1 MSSKG
6 LQMTSLWVL
15 IPIITVAFVLTA
27 MMRRYALSRSLLDIP
42 NERSSHTVPTPR
54 GGGVAFVAAF
64 FGSALLLA
72 FTGNE
77 QVGWGTLLALIFGG
91 GLIALIGFQDDR
103 IYIPVRYRLL
113 VHFIAAT
120 WGVYCLGGF
129 PNLPIFGT
137 EIVFGWVGWLLA
149 ALYMVWL
156 LNLYNF
162 MDGLDGLASLEA
174 VTVCIGGALAYWL
187 AMTSSGQAVSLSDS
201 AILLPLFL
209 AASVFGFLMWN
220 FPPAKIFMGDVGSGF
235 LGFTIGLLSIHAAW
249 IEPQLFWSWLILLAV
264 FVVDATYT
272 LLCRLV
278 RGEQI
283 YRAHRTHAF
292 QYASRLLGSHRRV
305 TVNVALINVI
315 WLTPMALLVAIG
327 RMDGALGAL
336 IAYSPLL
343 MLAVKLKAGQP
354 EAIVIPD
361 LARVRR

>member
-1 MSSKG
+1 
-6 LQMTSLWVL
+6 MTSLWVL
-15 IPIITVAFVLTA
+15 IPIITAACVLTA

-54 GGGVAFVAAF
+54 GGGIAFVAAF
-64 FGSALLLA
+64 FGSTLLFA
-72 FTGNE
+72 ATGVD
-77 QVGWGTLLALIFGG
+77 QMGWGMLLALILGG

-113 VHFIAAT
+113 VHFIAAI
-120 WGVYCLGGF
+120 WGIYCLGGF
-129 PNLPIFGT
+129 PDLPFFGV
-137 EIVFGWVGWLLA
+137 EVKFGWAGWLFA
-149 ALYMVWL
+149 AFYIVWL

-174 VTVCIGGALAYWL
+174 VTVCIGGALAYWV
-187 AMTSSGQAVSLSDS
+187 AMTSSGQAVSMTDS

-209 AASVFGFLMWN
+209 AASVLGFLLWN

-235 LGFTIGLLSIHAAW
+235 LGFTIGMLSLHAAW

-292 QYASRLLGSHRRV
+292 QYASRLLGSHQQV

-315 WLTPMALLVAIG
+315 WLMPMALLVAIG
-327 RMDGALGAL
+327 RMDGALGVL
-336 IAYSPLL
+336 IAYLPLL
-343 MLAVKLKAGQP
+343 LLAVKLKAGQP
-354 EAIVIPD
+354 ETIVVAD

>member
-1 MSSKG
+1 MSAIFW
-6 LQMTSLWVL
+6 LL
-15 IPIITVAFVLTA
+15 PIVVSAFVLTGF
-27 MMRRYALSRSLLDIP
+27 MLRYALSRNILDVP
-42 NERSSHTVPTPR
+42 NDRSSHSQPTPR
-54 GGGVAFVAAF
+54 GGGLAFVATFLTVVAVY
-64 FGSALLLA
+64 AA
-72 FTGNE
+72 FTLDTL
-77 QVGWGTLLALIFGG
+77 GWGVVLALILGG

-113 VHFIAAT
+113 VHFIAAI
-120 WGVYCLGGF
+120 WGIYCLGG
-129 PNLPIFGT
+129 LPDMP
-137 EIVFGWVGWLLA
+137 VFGVEIKFGWAGWLFA
-149 ALYMVWL
+149 AFYMVWL

-174 VTVCIGGALAYWL
+174 VTVCIGGALAYWV
-187 AMTSSGQAVSLSDS
+187 AMVTSGQAVSLTDS

-209 AASVFGFLMWN
+209 AASVFGFLLWN

-235 LGFTIGLLSIHAAW
+235 LGFTIGMLSLHAAW
-249 IEPQLFWSWLILLAV
+249 IEPQLFWSWVILLAV

-292 QYASRLLGSHRRV
+292 QYASRMLGSHRSV

-315 WLTPMALLVAIG
+315 WLIPMSLLVAIG
-327 RMDGALGAL
+327 RLDGALGVL
-336 IAYSPLL
+336 IAYLPLL
-343 MLAVKLKAGQP
+343 LLAVKLKAGQP
-354 EAIVIPD
+354 EPIVIPD